1 MPAYHKHEQVTDTK
15 KSITQYN
22 KEANQVL
29 KKVFESK
36 GITRCENCNG
46 TFALQF
52 AHKWKRIKYRRKLHL
67 LSDFRH
73 VILLCQVCHHNIEY
87 DKDKTKELF
96 ERLR

>member
-1 MPAYHKHEQVTDTK
+1 MYSKHEQVGSKK

-52 AHKWKRIKYRRKLHL
+52 AHKHKRIWYRRKLHL
-67 LSDFRH
+67 LADYNQ
-73 VILLCQVCHHNIEY
+73 VLLLCAKCHHDIEY